1 MPYARLSNLTEEKRT
16 RIMETAIDEFLELN
30 FQTASINQI
39 SKKAGLSAG
48 ALYYYFEDKEDL
60 FYTSL
65 EYVSIALMSEIGDL
79 NRNFIENGYWES
91 IESFINKRLE
101 FTVKYPKYMK
111 LFSRILN
118 SNDPVESSGKEK
130 LLQPFH
136 QIFAFGYENGYIR
149 TDLPRELMFNIH
161 INMILSVTKWSLDE
175 QFLRNQELS
184 ILEGLSEKIIKMIRS
199 AVGKDGNHEKDT
211 STVGKF

>member
-1 MPYARLSNLTEEKRT
+1 MPYARLANLTEEKRT

-65 EYVSIALMSEIGDL
+65 EYVTIRLMSEIGDMD
-79 NRNFIENGYWES
+79 RSFKENGYWES
-91 IESFINKRLE
+91 IESFVNRRLE
-101 FTVKYPKYMK
+101 FTVTYPKYMK

-118 SNDPVESSGKEK
+118 STDPVESRGKEK

-136 QIFAFGYENGYIR
+136 QIFTFGYENGYIR
-149 TDLPRELMFNIH
+149 TDLPRNLMFSIH
-161 INMILSVTKWSLDE
+161 MNMILTVTKWSLDE
-175 QFLRNQELS
+175 QLLRNQKLS
-184 ILEGLSEKIIKMIRS
+184 NLEDLSEKIIKMIKS
-199 AVGKDGNHEKDT
+199 AVGKEAYHEKDT
-211 STVGKF
+211 STVGEL